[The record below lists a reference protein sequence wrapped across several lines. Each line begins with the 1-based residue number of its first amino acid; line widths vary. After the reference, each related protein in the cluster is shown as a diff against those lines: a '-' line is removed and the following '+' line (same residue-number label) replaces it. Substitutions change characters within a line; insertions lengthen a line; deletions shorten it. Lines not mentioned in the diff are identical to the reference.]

1 MKTKLREYRTAP
13 ARRSGYTLI
22 EIMIVVSLIGLLT
35 AIAIPNFMKSR
46 ESSQLSCIFDNV
58 RVIESAKDQ
67 WALQNHKGTGD
78 TAGWTDIS
86 EYLKGGTFKLA
97 ASETYSINPIG
108 TNAFAVA
115 ATKLGSFNA
124 GDPISSQ

>member
-1 MKTKLREYRTAP
+1 MKIKLGKYRTAP
-13 ARRSGYTLI
+13 ARLSGYTLV

-78 TAGWTDIS
+78 TA
-86 EYLKGGTFKLA
+86 Y
-97 ASETYSINPIG
+97 
-108 TNAFAVA
+108 
-115 ATKLGSFNA
+115 
-124 GDPISSQ
+124 